1 MPKVSSWEL
10 DKKTEGELIG
20 QLWDAFSLLKNKTE
34 VIDFLKAILTP
45 TETLMLAK
53 RIELAKLHQEEIEI
67 TTITKALH
75 ITRTTAYRWKDRY
88 IMREKEFDNVIMK
101 LKRLDKDKYNSRQ
114 KAERQRAK
122 NQSLPR
128 VRKFS

>member
-122 NQSLPR
+122 N
-128 VRKFS
+128 